1 MSYELSSKKVC
12 RLILIIGTEHF
23 QIFGKPDPNIPE
35 ISQLVQ
41 HGFARSSR
49 WEYLGKSSSE
59 SSKLPNNAGD
69 SSVKLDFGLEDS
81 MITDLKWKGKFSL
94 IYSVTLSTEDLETS
108 IVVRNTG
115 TENFSFKFLFHSYFR
130 VNVSYYPKPSYV
142 HTYTLYYKCA
152 PKINLIKMKM
162 EI

>member
-1 MSYELSSKKVC
+1 MTTDSYCDRTL
-12 RLILIIGTEHF
+12 

-49 WEYLGKSSSE
+49 WEYLGKSSSD

-69 SSVKLDFGLEDS
+69 SSVKLDFGLEDT
-81 MITDLKWKGKFSL
+81 MITDLKWNGKFSL

-115 TENFSFKFLFHSYFR
+115 SENYSFKFLFHSYFK
-130 VNVSYYPKPSYV
+130 VNVSPPDISMDIPFMQRPRE
-142 HTYTLYYKCA
+142 LS
-152 PKINLIKMKM
+152 
-162 EI
+162 

>member
-1 MSYELSSKKVC
+1 MTTDSCCDRTL
-12 RLILIIGTEHF
+12 

-49 WEYLGKSSSE
+49 WEYLGKSSSD

-69 SSVKLDFGLEDS
+69 SSVKLDFGLEDT
-81 MITDLKWKGKFSL
+81 MITDLKWNGKFSL
-94 IYSVTLSTEDLETS
+94 IYSVTLSTDDLETS

-115 TENFSFKFLFHSYFR
+115 SENYSFKFLFHSYFK
-130 VNVSYYPKPSYV
+130 VNVSPTGISMDIPFMQRPRELS
-142 HTYTLYYKCA
+142 
-152 PKINLIKMKM
+152 
-162 EI
+162 

>member
-1 MSYELSSKKVC
+1 MSCHARRNLPTNSCWY
-12 RLILIIGTEHF
+12 RTI

-69 SSVKLDFGLEDS
+69 SSVKLDFGLEDT
-81 MITDLKWKGKFSL
+81 MITDLKWNGKFSL

-115 TENFSFKFLFHSYFR
+115 AGNYSFKFLFHSYFKI
-130 VNVSYYPKPSYV
+130 NVSPPNISM
-142 HTYTLYYKCA
+142 HTSF
-152 PKINLIKMKM
+152 M
-162 EI
+162 

>member
-1 MSYELSSKKVC
+1 MSYYDRRNLSTNSC
-12 RLILIIGTEHF
+12 LYRTF

-69 SSVKLDFGLEDS
+69 SSVKLDFGLEDG
-81 MITDLKWKGKFSL
+81 MITDLKWKCKFSL
-94 IYSVTLSTEDLETS
+94 IFSVTLSTEDLETS

-115 TENFSFKFLFHSYFR
+115 TENYSFKFLFHSYLK
-130 VNVSYYPKPSYV
+130 VNVSWPKPSM
-142 HTYTLYYKCA
+142 HTPFIQKPQILF
-152 PKINLIKMKM
+152 
-162 EI
+162 

>member
-1 MSYELSSKKVC
+1 MTTDSCCDRTL
-12 RLILIIGTEHF
+12 

-49 WEYLGKSSSE
+49 WEYLGKSSSD

-69 SSVKLDFGLEDS
+69 SSVKLDFGLEDT
-81 MITDLKWKGKFSL
+81 MITDLKWNGKFSL
-94 IYSVTLSTEDLETS
+94 IYSVTLSTDDLETS

-115 TENFSFKFLFHSYFR
+115 SENYSFKFLFHSYFK
-130 VNVSYYPKPSYV
+130 VNVSPTGISMDIPFMQRPRESS
-142 HTYTLYYKCA
+142 
-152 PKINLIKMKM
+152 
-162 EI
+162 